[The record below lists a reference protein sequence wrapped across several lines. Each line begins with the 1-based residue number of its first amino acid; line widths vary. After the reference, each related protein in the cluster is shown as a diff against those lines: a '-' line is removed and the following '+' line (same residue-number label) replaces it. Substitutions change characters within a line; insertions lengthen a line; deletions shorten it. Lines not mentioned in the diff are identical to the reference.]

1 LRASANW
8 WTSDPKLFPK
18 KLSDGAVFVSTTG
31 RGVDYD
37 LGVTTTNPKQRNAKM
52 VKQHEETIESH
63 AKSNALMA
71 VDQAEDY
78 GGLEEAFHAFRQNTV
93 DSCLE
98 DGYSG
103 DEAMDASGHFCAMFK
118 KITGV
123 EF

>member
-1 LRASANW
+1 
-8 WTSDPKLFPK
+8 
-18 KLSDGAVFVSTTG
+18 
-31 RGVDYD
+31 
-37 LGVTTTNPKQRNAKM
+37 
-52 VKQHEETIESH
+52 
-63 AKSNALMA
+63 MA

-103 DEAMDASGHFCAMFK
+103 DEAMNASGHFCAMFK

>member
-1 LRASANW
+1 LLNEGEPEGISGKMF
-8 WTSDPKLFPK
+8 DFLF
-18 KLSDGAVFVSTTG
+18 DNQ
-31 RGVDYD
+31 RVDD
-37 LGVTTTNPKQRNAKM
+37 IIRESERQSPKQQNAKM
-52 VKQHEETIESH
+52 IKQHEETIESH

-71 VDQAEDY
+71 IDQAEDY
-78 GGLEEAFHAFRQNTV
+78 GGIEGAFEAFRQNTV